1 MEAMNQTEAM
11 KINNCSNVIELL
23 NTHSEMCVTQAE
35 LRASYDAITSRLGEE
50 FAGSYTEDGNRLVK
64 EMKDNAARLEFDI
77 AEVECEIL
85 QTVKDLEALVTALI
99 RRVAAMEDELNLDK

>member
-1 MEAMNQTEAM
+1 MRVAQFAVR
-11 KINNCSNVIELL
+11 SA
-23 NTHSEMCVTQAE
+23 H
-35 LRASYDAITSRLGEE
+35 DAITSRLGEE
-50 FAGSYTEDGNRLVK
+50 FAGSEDGNRLVK
-64 EMKDNAARLEFDI
+64 EMKDNAELLEFDV